1 MKRAQAQ
8 APGRSS
14 VERLGWEEEL
24 IKETEKELPVR
35 KEGHQDSAVPR
46 KPGEGCCDE
55 RALSHAAYVCRNKIG
70 K

>member
-8 APGRSS
+8 ALGSS
-14 VERLGWEEEL
+14 SAERFGWEEEL

-35 KEGHQDSAVPR
+35 KEGNQESTVPQ

-55 RALSHAAYVCRNKIG
+55 RAVTCCPRVQK
-70 K
+70 